1 MLYATILE
9 AEEAR
14 DAEFKAIL
22 AEEYNLQL
30 PNATVGA
37 KRKRAS
43 APARVDHIDLL
54 PRAERACREARQAL
68 EEAEL
73 HQRQVGPPSSIRDPE
88 LRDTAAC
95 DDEALAADQREWM
108 REWEIRKEAEKAWW
122 LATFLH
128 DRRKHQLHKVRMAA
142 WHEAERRDELAL
154 EEAEQEGTRGKA
166 LADLSES
173 LEVAR
178 MRLMGK
184 VGQRWLQARGHAA
197 EWEAE

>member
-1 MLYATILE
+1 
-9 AEEAR
+9 
-14 DAEFKAIL
+14 
-22 AEEYNLQL
+22 
-30 PNATVGA
+30 
-37 KRKRAS
+37 
-43 APARVDHIDLL
+43 
-54 PRAERACREARQAL
+54 
-68 EEAEL
+68 
-73 HQRQVGPPSSIRDPE
+73 
-88 LRDTAAC
+88 
-95 DDEALAADQREWM
+95 M

-122 LATFLH
+122 LATFLQ

-166 LADLSES
+166 LAELSES